1 MTNKKDAISGYRKM
15 VIFVMFDMPTE
26 TKADLKKY
34 RNFRNKLFDFGFI
47 MFQYSIYIR
56 FCRSLSIAEK
66 YERKVEQFAPI
77 NGSIRVLRITEEQY
91 KQMKIIEN
99 YREKPEIK
107 VREQTQTVM
116 VF

>member
-1 MTNKKDAISGYRKM
+1 M

-26 TKADLKKY
+26 TKADLTKY
-34 RNFRNKLFDFGFI
+34 RNFRSKLFDLGFI
-47 MFQYSIYIR
+47 MFQYSVYIR

-66 YERKVEQFAPI
+66 YERKVEQFAPL

-99 YREKPEIK
+99 YRELGALGVKPENK
-107 VREQTQTVM
+107 VHEQTQTVM